1 LTIGGHRDL
10 NNSAAAAG
18 SPAEIALAFKD
29 VHRCITASASST
41 ALPLIF
47 RQETEQRVHGLE
59 ARGVG
64 GHG

>member
-10 NNSAAAAG
+10 NDPAAAAG
-18 SPAEIALAFKD
+18 SPAEIALAFTD
-29 VHRCITASASST
+29 VGCCITASASST

-47 RQETEQRVHGLE
+47 YGLE

-64 GHG
+64 GQG